1 MAINFTKNVE
11 QYTTA
16 NKTTRVKHFTEFGSK
31 KQLEDAGVLGAEEL
45 AFAMSLKGT
54 FNYALHEGKRY
65 MAVTLYKVNGAERKY
80 NFLVLDLQEK
90 AVAEANSIREA
101 KNAILEL
108 VEQDVQNA
116 VKEILDAELANT
128 EPAETEPTDLEEAST
143 TEEQGDENAP
153 SKGKKK
159 KA

>member
-16 NKTTRVKHFTEFGSK
+16 QKTTRAKHFTEFGSK
-31 KQLEDAGVLGAEEL
+31 KQLQDACVLEDADL
-45 AFAMSLKGT
+45 AFATSLKGT

-65 MAVTLYKVNGAERKY
+65 MAVTLYKASGNERKY
-80 NFLVLDLQEK
+80 NFLVLDLKEQ

-101 KNAILEL
+101 KAAILEL
-108 VEQDVQNA
+108 VEQDSA
-116 VKEILDAELANT
+116 ATVKEIVDAQLADQEADNA
-128 EPAETEPTDLEEAST
+128 PADDASEETAAAKDGEAS
-143 TEEQGDENAP
+143 P
-153 SKGKKK
+153 KSKKK

>member
-16 NKTTRVKHFTEFGSK
+16 HKTTRVKYFTEFGSK
-31 KQLEDAGVLGAEEL
+31 KQLEDAGVLKAEEL

-128 EPAETEPTDLEEAST
+128 EPAETEPTDLEEASA
-143 TEEQGDENAP
+143 TEEQSDESAP